1 MKDLIDS
8 KQASQAQFRRL
19 HEKNRQPIEFSI
31 DGQAYQALLG
41 DTVLTAL
48 LTNQGA
54 IRRTEFSGQE
64 RAGFCLMG
72 ACQDCWIWLESGERL
87 RACSTMLESGMRLIT
102 GLAEDAQHE

>member
-1 MKDLIDS
+1 MKPLNES
-8 KQASQAQFRRL
+8 KQTGPAQFRRL
-19 HEKNRQPIEFSI
+19 HEKNRPSVEFSI

-54 IRRTEFSGQE
+54 IRRTEFSGQK

-102 GLAEDAQHE
+102 GLTEDPQHE

>member
-1 MKDLIDS
+1 MKHLIDS
-8 KQASQAQFRRL
+8 KQSSHVQFRRL
-19 HEKNRQPIEFSI
+19 QEKNRQPIEFSI
-31 DGQAYQALLG
+31 DGQAFQALLG

-54 IRRTEFSGQE
+54 IRRTEFSGQK

-102 GLAEDAQHE
+102 GLAKEAQDE

>member
-1 MKDLIDS
+1 MKHLIDP
-8 KQASQAQFRRL
+8 KQAGQAQFHRL
-19 HEKNRQPIEFSI
+19 QEKNRSAVEFSI
-31 DGQAYQALLG
+31 DGQIYQALLG

-54 IRRTEFSGQE
+54 IRRTEFSGQK

-87 RACSTMLESGMRLIT
+87 RACSTMLESGMRLKT
-102 GLAEDAQHE
+102 GLTEDLQRE

>member
-8 KQASQAQFRRL
+8 KQASHAQFRRL
-19 HEKNRQPIEFSI
+19 DEKNRQPIKFSI
-31 DGQAYQALLG
+31 DGHAFHALLG

-54 IRRTEFSGQE
+54 IRRTEFSGQK

-87 RACSTMLESGMRLIT
+87 RACSTMLESGMRLVT
-102 GLAEDAQHE
+102 GLAEDSQHE